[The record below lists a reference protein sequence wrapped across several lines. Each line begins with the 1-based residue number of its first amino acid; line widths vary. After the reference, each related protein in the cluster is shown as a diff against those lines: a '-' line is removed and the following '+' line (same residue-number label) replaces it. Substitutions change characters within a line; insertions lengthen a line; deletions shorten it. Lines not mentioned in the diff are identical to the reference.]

1 MSEIICFYTFP
12 ESNESNYFL
21 VENNISLHQLK
32 EFVINMKLIDD
43 SFTIETACH
52 EPLTEENLVPLIA
65 EAASSDSPLQILF
78 KRKAT
83 SPVAAPEPAIPQPVL
98 EPKIERIGPIMRS
111 ILEKIGVKFDESV
124 LSDVENYLASL
135 PFPYSSLFKQ
145 YLQQAKENASA
156 LPTTV
161 KIVADMFSV
170 DYNALLHEVTTAL
183 EFIQNPPAP
192 EPMAKQPEAE
202 ISSPSAE
209 ESLPEASSLVGPILT
224 QIFTQ
229 HFGIAESCLNSKE
242 QITNLVKNLPLFR
255 PVFIFGG
262 RPKIISSLA
271 DALSKGFSVNEE
283 ILCEELIQL
292 AAIIEDAL
300 VSLKF
305 PKEGRAF
312 STHFTLGRVKHI
324 KDTQGFQKEVEQIQ
338 FPLLAQ
344 EVTSVTL
351 FKSTLTPKGPI
362 YEKLTET
369 NLSGR

>member
-12 ESNESNYFL
+12 ETNESNYFL

-145 YLQQAKENASA
+145 YLQQAKENASR
-156 LPTTV
+156 
-161 KIVADMFSV
+161 S
-170 DYNALLHEVTTAL
+170 
-183 EFIQNPPAP
+183 
-192 EPMAKQPEAE
+192 
-202 ISSPSAE
+202 E
-209 ESLPEASSLVGPILT
+209 E
-224 QIFTQ
+224 
-229 HFGIAESCLNSKE
+229 
-242 QITNLVKNLPLFR
+242 R
-255 PVFIFGG
+255 
-262 RPKIISSLA
+262 
-271 DALSKGFSVNEE
+271 
-283 ILCEELIQL
+283 
-292 AAIIEDAL
+292 
-300 VSLKF
+300 
-305 PKEGRAF
+305 
-312 STHFTLGRVKHI
+312 
-324 KDTQGFQKEVEQIQ
+324 
-338 FPLLAQ
+338 
-344 EVTSVTL
+344 
-351 FKSTLTPKGPI
+351 
-362 YEKLTET
+362 
-369 NLSGR
+369 